1 MRATAPGSKH
11 HGYGTGVDPPW
22 CSEIERPLGERDM
35 GGWTAAVYTE
45 EQQARL
51 SVDEHGEKRAEAPSG
66 TPAARAALAP
76 SGVAFPAHWG
86 ALPRADQ

>member
-1 MRATAPGSKH
+1 MVVGPAWTRG
-11 HGYGTGVDPPW
+11 
-22 CSEIERPLGERDM
+22 EIERPLGERDM